1 MSDYL
6 KRIFGQLVAGL
17 LAYASRLVR
26 PGRPASKLLDE
37 STAVLEE
44 AAHLEAKGQPQQ
56 PREVP
61 AGRWSTTPSDVLAAD
76 AVPQPSLNG
85 GGNHDPFAL
94 PRPDTTANQPA
105 GEGSAQPRRRG
116 RRPGKNGAKPAD
128 EQPPQQQAAPQ
139 SDPTVAPDHHL

>member
-17 LAYASRLVR
+17 LAYASRLAR
-26 PGRPASKLLDE
+26 LAALRQLLDE

-44 AAHLEAKGQPQQ
+44 AAHLEAKGQPQLA
-56 PREVP
+56 RYLRAELND
-61 AGRWSTTPSDVLAAD
+61 TLSDVHAAD

-105 GEGSAQPRRRG
+105 GEGSAQPRRG
-116 RRPGKNGAKPAD
+116 RRPGKNGAKRAD
-128 EQPPQQQAAPQ
+128 DQPPPQEQAAPQ

>member
-17 LAYASRLVR
+17 LAYASRLAR
-26 PGRPASKLLDE
+26 LAALRQLLDE

-44 AAHLEAKGQPQQ
+44 AAHLEAKGQPQLA
-56 PREVP
+56 RYLRAELDD
-61 AGRWSTTPSDVLAAD
+61 TLSDVLAAD

-128 EQPPQQQAAPQ
+128 EQPPQQQQAAPQ